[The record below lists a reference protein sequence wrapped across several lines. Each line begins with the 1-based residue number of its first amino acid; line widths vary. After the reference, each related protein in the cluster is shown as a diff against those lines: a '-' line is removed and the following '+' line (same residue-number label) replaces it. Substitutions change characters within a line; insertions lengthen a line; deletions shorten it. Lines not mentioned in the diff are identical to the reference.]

1 MNFAQPLNEHDISP
15 KFYEN
20 NSRGIDDK
28 ATVTPYQIA
37 LADA

>member
-20 NSRGIDDK
+20 KSKGKDDK
-28 ATVTPYQIA
+28 EGT
-37 LADA
+37 